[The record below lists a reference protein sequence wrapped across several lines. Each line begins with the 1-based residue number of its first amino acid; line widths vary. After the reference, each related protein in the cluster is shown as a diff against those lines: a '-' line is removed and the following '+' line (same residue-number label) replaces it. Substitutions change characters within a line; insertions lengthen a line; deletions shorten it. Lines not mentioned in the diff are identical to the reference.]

1 MTVGGAEMATEE
13 IDLESMEEYQPST
26 CCGSETCP
34 PGYEEGSPCRKR
46 WNWGVAITFGPVWI
60 MYVVW
65 IINDTFTA
73 CIVAVRNWV
82 IQRPPLW
89 RSPLLYHPL

>member
-1 MTVGGAEMATEE
+1 MADAE
-13 IDLESMEEYQPST
+13 IDLEEGMDEYQPST

-46 WNWGVAITFGPVWI
+46 WNWGVGIGFGPVWI

-65 IINDTFTA
+65 IINDTATA
-73 CIVAVRNWV
+73 CIVAVRNWMA
-82 IQRPPLW
+82 QRQPLW
-89 RSPLLYHPL
+89 YQPLWYQPL

>member
-1 MTVGGAEMATEE
+1 MATDDE
-13 IDLESMEEYQPST
+13 DLEFQQEVRT

-65 IINDTFTA
+65 IINDTVTA
-73 CIVAVRNWV
+73 CIVAVRNWM

-89 RSPLLYHPL
+89 RSPLLYHPR